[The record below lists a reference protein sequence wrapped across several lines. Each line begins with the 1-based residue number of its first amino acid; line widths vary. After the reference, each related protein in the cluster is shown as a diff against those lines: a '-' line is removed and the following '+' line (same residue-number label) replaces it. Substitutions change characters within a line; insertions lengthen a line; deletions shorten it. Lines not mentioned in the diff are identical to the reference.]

1 MKKHKLSICLLN
13 KTEDELIEIIA
24 SKSDRYGDKL
34 IAFMDKYSL
43 GNLQQ
48 ATISQLKE
56 FIQTLEQQ
64 TLAERKKI

>member
-1 MKKHKLSICLLN
+1 MQQKLSICLLN

-34 IAFMDKYSL
+34 LAFMDKYSL

-48 ATISQLKE
+48 ATAAQLRE

>member
-1 MKKHKLSICLLN
+1 MKHKLSICLLN
-13 KTEDELIEIIA
+13 KTEDELIKIIA

-43 GNLQQ
+43 SNLQQ
-48 ATISQLKE
+48 ATIPQLKE

>member
-1 MKKHKLSICLLN
+1 MKQKLSICLLN
-13 KTEDELIEIIA
+13 KTEDELIQIIA

-43 GNLQQ
+43 SNLQQ
-48 ATISQLKE
+48 ATIPQLKE